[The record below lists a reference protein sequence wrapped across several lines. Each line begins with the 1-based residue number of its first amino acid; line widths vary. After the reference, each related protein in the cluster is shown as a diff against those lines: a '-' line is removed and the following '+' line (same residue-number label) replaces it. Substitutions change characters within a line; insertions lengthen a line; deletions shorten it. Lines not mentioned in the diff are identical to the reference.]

1 MALIM
6 YLTRVPRCENI
17 TAKEVHLIE
26 SYLNWQH
33 EKEIGSQYASE
44 TFEKWCG
51 RSESELPEKN
61 VINYYKQFFTEKTKY
76 VEGLGEMKGY
86 SLFEQLARLVKENHI
101 FNWFIKNVMND
112 NADKEYHEVTKDQ
125 LEKLLNA
132 CDTVKESFKA
142 LGKNGYTGEYEY
154 RVDESVAKKTL
165 PFMETVGYF
174 FGPSEYD
181 SWYANMV
188 IKTSDVIR
196 SILSTTDF
204 DKQIIYF
211 KATW

>member
-6 YLTRVPRCENI
+6 YLTRVPRYENI
-17 TAKEVHLIE
+17 TAKEIHLIE

-51 RSESELPEKN
+51 HSESELPEKN
-61 VINYYKQFFTEKTKY
+61 VINYYKQFFTEKIKY

-154 RVDESVAKKTL
+154 KVNESVAKKTL

>member
-6 YLTRVPRCENI
+6 YLTRAPRYENI

-26 SYLNWQH
+26 SYLNWQR
-33 EKEIGSQYASE
+33 EKEIGSKYASE

-51 RSESELPEKN
+51 HSESELPDKN
-61 VINYYKQFFTEKTKY
+61 VINYYKPFFTEKTEY

-86 SLFEQLARLVKENHI
+86 TLFEQLARLVKENHI

-112 NADKEYHEVTKDQ
+112 NADKEYHEVTKNQ

-132 CDTVKESFKA
+132 CDTAKESFEI

-154 RVDESVAKKTL
+154 RVDESIAKRIL
-165 PFMETVGYF
+165 PFMEVVGYF
-174 FGPSEYD
+174 FGSSEYD